1 MVRIGGLDV
10 GDRRIGV
17 AISDE
22 MGWTAQ
28 GVAVLKRTHLE
39 ADLEALR
46 ACLAPYAPTAIVVGL
61 PKNMNG
67 TLGPQA
73 EKALA
78 FAREAEVAL
87 GVPTVMWDERL
98 TTVGAER
105 VLLEADLSRARR
117 RQVID
122 KVAAV
127 LILQGYLDNRG
138 RGDAEP

>member
-1 MVRIGGLDV
+1 MRIGGLDV

-28 GVAVLKRTHLE
+28 GVTVLKRTTLE

-78 FAREAEVAL
+78 FARAAEAAL
-87 GVPTVMWDERL
+87 GIPAIMWDERL
-98 TTVGAER
+98 TSVSAER
-105 VLLEADLSRARR
+105 TLLEADLSRARR

-122 KVAAV
+122 KVAAM
-127 LILQGYLDNRG
+127 LILQGFLDRRG
-138 RGDAEP
+138 RTDRA

>member
-28 GVAVLKRTHLE
+28 GITVLKRTDLE

-46 ACLAPYAPTAIVVGL
+46 TCLEPYAPSMIVVGL
-61 PKNMNG
+61 PKNMDG
-67 TLGPQA
+67 TIGPQA
-73 EKALA
+73 AKTLE
-78 FAREAEVAL
+78 FARAIEAAL
-87 GVPTVMWDERL
+87 GIPTLMWDERL
-98 TTVGAER
+98 TSVGAER

-127 LILQGYLDNRG
+127 LILQGYLDSRG
-138 RGDAEP
+138 RSDAKP